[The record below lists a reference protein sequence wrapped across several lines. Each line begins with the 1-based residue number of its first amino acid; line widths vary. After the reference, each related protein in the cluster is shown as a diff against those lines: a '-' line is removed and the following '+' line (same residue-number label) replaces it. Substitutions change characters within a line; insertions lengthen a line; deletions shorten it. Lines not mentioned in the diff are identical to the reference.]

1 MSQRDTDN
9 IEATRWKKKFLDA
22 LEVHDS
28 REKSLINRIRL
39 LRRGLVGVSLAGD
52 GLDTTLD
59 RELNALRTALRTEDS
74 ESGLEVLL
82 ERIEKSVLRLD
93 TRKEQ
98 STRGI
103 QNALT
108 LSAAQLQELDVSREL
123 KRAIKQ
129 YAKTLPGKL
138 KDSQSH
144 AELIIDLLEL
154 LRMVVRELTH
164 QPETEATQPTAG
176 FWSRLFSGS
185 SGTDKPEP
193 APSAPDSPASAP
205 AAPTAAAP
213 AQAPMPVSPSA
224 APAARAP
231 ESPGAPAAAA
241 AHSSASKPHIIVS
254 ASMPSEPGRPK
265 SAPDVSDV
273 SEHDD
278 ALDAA
283 LAPEQIE
290 LQEIPALEEQAQ
302 PESLAQE
309 EQTSSVADEPP
320 AADVQSGDQTGGPQ
334 HEPEPAFSVIANH
347 AEPLIL
353 RILENIYIS
362 EQSVGLASRI
372 RSRVA
377 RGLNWYEF
385 VAVLEDI
392 ATVIT
397 TTLEQERSEFQR
409 FLNELNAS
417 LGQVQEYVQFSRE
430 QEGVARESEK
440 ALDAAVRTQISGI
453 AESVQVAENIGEL
466 KTAVQ
471 GQLSTILSSM
481 DQFKEMKRRQ
491 QDQSSEHSRQ
501 LEERLLAME
510 AESRELRLH
519 LAQQEQLASRDALTE
534 LPNRAAYDRRVRQEV
549 DVWRDAVDQGG
560 GTGLCLVVADVDHFK
575 HINDNYGHLAGDKV
589 LRILAKEI
597 SARVRQT
604 DFVARYGGEEFVV
617 LLNNITLDD
626 AEKLMNN
633 VRQKIE
639 KCPFHFK
646 EKQVQ
651 ITMSFGI
658 AEFGRND
665 MPESAFERAD
675 KALYRAKQGGR
686 NRVCLAE
693 SREVPPA
700 PKSPA

>member
-1 MSQRDTDN
+1 MSQRDSNN
-9 IEATRWKKKFLDA
+9 IEASRWKKKFLDA

-28 REKSLINRIRL
+28 REKSLIHRIRL

-52 GLDTTLD
+52 GLDSLLD
-59 RELNALRTALRTEDS
+59 RELNALRTALRAEDN

-108 LSAAQLQELDVSREL
+108 LSAAQLQEIDVSREL

-129 YAKTLPGKL
+129 YAKTLPAKL
-138 KDSQSH
+138 KDSQVH
-144 AELIIDLLEL
+144 AELTIDFLEL
-154 LRMVVRELTH
+154 LRMVIRELTH
-164 QPETEATQPTAG
+164 QPETDVTEPAAG
-176 FWSRLFSGS
+176 FWGRLFG
-185 SGTDKPEP
+185 GTGASEKGEAP
-193 APSAPDSPASAP
+193 APAQSPSQPHAADAHPASAP
-205 AAPTAAAP
+205 ATAALSAHSAADLPKLREAP
-213 AQAPMPVSPSA
+213 ASVAAQTSTSRPHSLVSDSIPLQASTAPLPTTNDTTQEPDDTPQIYEEHSTQI
-224 APAARAP
+224 APAETPDLENDTPAP
-231 ESPGAPAAAA
+231 E
-241 AHSSASKPHIIVS
+241 
-254 ASMPSEPGRPK
+254 
-265 SAPDVSDV
+265 
-273 SEHDD
+273 
-278 ALDAA
+278 LDAA
-283 LAPEQIE
+283 VA
-290 LQEIPALEEQAQ
+290 
-302 PESLAQE
+302 
-309 EQTSSVADEPP
+309 TSATASNK
-320 AADVQSGDQTGGPQ
+320 
-334 HEPEPAFSVIANH
+334 PEPAFSVIASH

-377 RGLNWYEF
+377 NGLNWYEF

-397 TTLEQERSEFQR
+397 TTLEQERSEFQH

-417 LGQVQEYVQFSRE
+417 LGQVQEYVQFSRQ
-430 QEGVARESEK
+430 QEGASRESEK
-440 ALDAAVRTQISGI
+440 ALDEAVRTQISGI
-453 AESVQVAENIGEL
+453 AKSVQVAENIGEL

-481 DQFKEMKRRQ
+481 DEFKEMKKLQ
-491 QDQSSEHSRQ
+491 QDQVSEHARQ
-501 LEERLLAME
+501 LESRLQAME
-510 AESRELRLH
+510 EESKELRLH
-519 LAQQEQLASRDALTE
+519 LAKQEQLASRDALTE

-549 DVWRDAVDQGG
+549 DVWRDGRDQGNNSQ
-560 GTGLCLVVADVDHFK
+560 LCLVVADVDHFK

-597 SARVRQT
+597 STRVRQT
-604 DFVARYGGEEFVV
+604 DFVARYGGEEFVII
-617 LLNNITLDD
+617 LSNITLEDS
-626 AEKLMNN
+626 EKLINS

-658 AEFGRND
+658 ASFGRND
-665 MPESAFERAD
+665 LPETAFERAD
-675 KALYRAKQGGR
+675 KALYRAKQTGR

-693 SREVPPA
+693 
-700 PKSPA
+700 

>member
-1 MSQRDTDN
+1 MSQRDSDN

-22 LEVHDS
+22 LEVHDH
-28 REKSLINRIRL
+28 REKSLISRIRL

-59 RELNALRTALRTEDS
+59 RELNALRTALRSEDS

-82 ERIEKSVLRLD
+82 ERIERSVLRLD

-108 LSAAQLQELDVSREL
+108 QSAAQLQVVDVSREL

-138 KDSQSH
+138 KDSDGH
-144 AELIIDLLEL
+144 AELVIDLLEL

-164 QPETEATQPTAG
+164 QPETEDTQPAPG
-176 FWSRLFSGS
+176 FWSRLFSG
-185 SGTDKPEP
+185 
-193 APSAPDSPASAP
+193 ASASEKVTEAAPLVPTPTPTPTPTP
-205 AAPTAAAP
+205 AQAPAPTAA
-213 AQAPMPVSPSA
+213 SNA
-224 APAARAP
+224 APAPATSAVPR
-231 ESPGAPAAAA
+231 ESATLGAPAAAA
-241 AHSSASKPHIIVS
+241 HSAASAPSVIVS
-254 ASMPSEPGRPK
+254 ASMQSSPYKP
-265 SAPDVSDV
+265 
-273 SEHDD
+273 
-278 ALDAA
+278 AA
-283 LAPEQIE
+283 LAPEADDQT
-290 LQEIPALEEQAQ
+290 
-302 PESLAQE
+302 PESATLNPLNDELKIDTVVPDPAQAETSE
-309 EQTSSVADEPP
+309 ESAV
-320 AADVQSGDQTGGPQ
+320 PQ
-334 HEPEPAFSVIANH
+334 QEAEPAFSVIANH

-440 ALDAAVRTQISGI
+440 ALDAAVRDQISGI
-453 AESVQVAENIGEL
+453 AETVQVAENIGEL

-481 DQFKEMKRRQ
+481 DQFKEMKQRQ
-491 QDQSSEHSRQ
+491 QDQSSEHARQ
-501 LEERLLAME
+501 LEARLQAME

-549 DVWRDAVDQGG
+549 DVWRDAEDQGG
-560 GTGLCLVVADVDHFK
+560 GNGLCLVVADVDHFK
-575 HINDNYGHLAGDKV
+575 RINDNYGHLAGDKV

-604 DFVARYGGEEFVV
+604 DFVARYGGEEFVI
-617 LLNNITLDD
+617 LLNSITLED
-626 AEKLMNN
+626 AEKLMND

-665 MPESAFERAD
+665 LPETAFERAD
-675 KALYRAKQGGR
+675 KALYRAKQDGR

-693 SREVPPA
+693 TRNASPSTQIPA
-700 PKSPA
+700 

>member
-1 MSQRDTDN
+1 MSQRDADN
-9 IEATRWKKKFLDA
+9 IEASRWKKKFLDA
-22 LEVHDS
+22 LEAHDR

-52 GLDTTLD
+52 GIDPTLD
-59 RELNALRTALRTEDS
+59 RELNSLRSALRAEDS

-82 ERIEKSVLRLD
+82 ERIERSVLRLD

-98 STRGI
+98 DHRGI
-103 QNALT
+103 QNAL
-108 LSAAQLQELDVSREL
+108 LQSATQLQTIEVSREL
-123 KRAIKQ
+123 KRALRQ
-129 YAKTLPGKL
+129 YHKNLPGRL
-138 KDSQSH
+138 KDPQNH
-144 AELIIDLLEL
+144 AQLVIDLLEL

-164 QPETEATQPTAG
+164 QPETEATAAAPG

-185 SGTDKPEP
+185 SASERPETTAIP
-193 APSAPDSPASAP
+193 TPSPGN
-205 AAPTAAAP
+205 TAEPNDP
-213 AQAPMPVSPSA
+213 AQAA
-224 APAARAP
+224 
-231 ESPGAPAAAA
+231 EQAPAAAT
-241 AHSSASKPHIIVS
+241 AHTRPPIKVS
-254 ASMPSEPGRPK
+254 AAMPSAQAMPRVEPQ
-265 SAPDVSDV
+265 
-273 SEHDD
+273 EHEGDEHP
-278 ALDAA
+278 A
-283 LAPEQIE
+283 EQVDLVID
-290 LQEIPALEEQAQ
+290 LLGQDPALPVPAAEPAQAASPQDSAAQ
-302 PESLAQE
+302 PAAAVPTETAAAETSEVPVSPES
-309 EQTSSVADEPP
+309 DPEPP
-320 AADVQSGDQTGGPQ
+320 
-334 HEPEPAFSVIANH
+334 FSVVANH

-353 RILENIYIS
+353 RILDNIYIS

-397 TTLEQERSEFQR
+397 STLEQERSEFQR

-430 QEGVARESEK
+430 QEGAARESEK
-440 ALDAAVRTQISGI
+440 ALDVAVRTQISGI

-466 KTAVQ
+466 KSAVQ
-471 GQLSTILSSM
+471 GQLNTILSSM
-481 DQFKEMKRRQ
+481 DEFKEMKRLQ
-491 QDQSSEHSRQ
+491 QDAASEHSRQ
-501 LEERLLAME
+501 LEARLQAME
-510 AESRELRLH
+510 AEARELRLH

-534 LPNRAAYDRRVRQEV
+534 LPNRAAYDRRVRQEL
-549 DVWRDAVDQGG
+549 DVWRDALEQGTAG
-560 GTGLCLVVADVDHFK
+560 GLCLVVADVDHFK

-604 DFVARYGGEEFVV
+604 DFVARYGGEEFVL
-617 LLNNITLDD
+617 LLNGIHLAD
-626 AEKLMNN
+626 AETLMNN

-651 ITMSFGI
+651 ITMSFGLT
-658 AEFGRND
+658 EFGPQD
-665 MPESAFERAD
+665 LPEMAFERAD

-686 NRVCLAE
+686 NRVCVAE
-693 SREVPPA
+693 TPPA
-700 PKSPA
+700 ATSPA

>member
-9 IEATRWKKKFLDA
+9 IEATRWKKKFLDV
-22 LEVHDS
+22 LEVHDQ

-59 RELNALRTALRTEDS
+59 RELNALRTALRAEDN

-129 YAKTLPGKL
+129 YSKALPGKI

-176 FWSRLFSGS
+176 FWSRLFGA
-185 SGTDKPEP
+185 DKPEAASP
-193 APSAPDSPASAP
+193 SVPTVADPSAPAIPGA
-205 AAPTAAAP
+205 TI
-213 AQAPMPVSPSA
+213 
-224 APAARAP
+224 AARTPDIAV
-231 ESPGAPAAAA
+231 ATAA
-241 AHSSASKPHIIVS
+241 AHSTASKPQTIVS
-254 ASMPSEPGRPK
+254 ASMPFQSSGKPASRSDEPAREEAEAG
-265 SAPDVSDV
+265 
-273 SEHDD
+273 
-278 ALDAA
+278 AA
-283 LAPEQIE
+283 LAAEKSVLEEIPPVNEE
-290 LQEIPALEEQAQ
+290 LQAEPALEEGRMAG
-302 PESLAQE
+302 
-309 EQTSSVADEPP
+309 D
-320 AADVQSGDQTGGPQ
+320 AADTATESADPVSPASSPHT
-334 HEPEPAFSVIANH
+334 EPEPAFSVIANH

-440 ALDAAVRTQISGI
+440 ALDAAVRSQITGI
-453 AESVQVAENIGEL
+453 AESVQVAENIGDL
-466 KTAVQ
+466 KSAVQ

-481 DQFKEMKRRQ
+481 DQFKEMKRQ
-491 QDQSSEHSRQ
+491 QQHQSSEHSRQ
-501 LEERLLAME
+501 LEERIHAME

-549 DVWRDAVDQGG
+549 DVWRDAVDQGSN
-560 GTGLCLVVADVDHFK
+560 TGLCLVVADVDHFK
-575 HINDNYGHLAGDKV
+575 QINDNYGHLAGDKV

-617 LLNNITLDD
+617 LLNNIVLVD

-658 AEFGRND
+658 AEFARND
-665 MPESAFERAD
+665 MPETAFERAD

-693 SREVPPA
+693 TRDVPPA
-700 PKSPA
+700 PDSPA

>member
-9 IEATRWKKKFLDA
+9 IEATRWKKKFLDV
-22 LEVHDS
+22 LEVHDQ

-59 RELNALRTALRTEDS
+59 RELNALRTTLRTEDN
-74 ESGLEVLL
+74 ESGLEALL

-129 YAKTLPGKL
+129 YSKELPGKL

-176 FWSRLFSGS
+176 FWSRLFGADKAEAASPS
-185 SGTDKPEP
+185 LPTIAGT
-193 APSAPDSPASAP
+193 SAP
-205 AAPTAAAP
+205 AIPGAPTAARTSEIAV
-213 AQAPMPVSPSA
+213 AS
-224 APAARAP
+224 
-231 ESPGAPAAAA
+231 AA
-241 AHSSASKPHIIVS
+241 AHSTASRPQTIVS
-254 ASMPSEPGRPK
+254 ASMPSQSSGNPVPRSDEPARVEAEGDDPTRISVQVE
-265 SAPDVSDV
+265 SAEIPPVH
-273 SEHDD
+273 EE
-278 ALDAA
+278 ALAQPVIEEGQVAGDAA
-283 LAPEQIE
+283 DTLTESAVPVS
-290 LQEIPALEEQAQ
+290 PA
-302 PESLAQE
+302 
-309 EQTSSVADEPP
+309 SSP
-320 AADVQSGDQTGGPQ
+320 QS
-334 HEPEPAFSVIANH
+334 EPEPAFSVIANH

-385 VAVLEDI
+385 IAVLEDI

-440 ALDAAVRTQISGI
+440 ALDAAVRSQITGI

-466 KTAVQ
+466 KSAVQ

-481 DQFKEMKRRQ
+481 DQFKEMKRQ
-491 QDQSSEHSRQ
+491 QQHQSSEHSRQ
-501 LEERLLAME
+501 LEERIHVME

-549 DVWRDAVDQGG
+549 DVWRDAVDQGS

-597 SARVRQT
+597 STRVRQT

-617 LLNNITLDD
+617 LLNNITLVD

-665 MPESAFERAD
+665 MPEAAFERAD

-693 SREVPPA
+693 SRDVPPA
-700 PKSPA
+700 PDSPA

>member
-1 MSQRDTDN
+1 MSQRDADN
-9 IEATRWKKKFLDA
+9 IEASRWKKKFLDA
-22 LEVHDS
+22 LEAHDH

-52 GLDTTLD
+52 GIDPTLD
-59 RELNALRTALRTEDS
+59 RELNALRSALRAEDS

-82 ERIEKSVLRLD
+82 ERIERSVLRLD

-98 STRGI
+98 DHRGI
-103 QNALT
+103 QNAL
-108 LSAAQLQELDVSREL
+108 LQSATQLQTIEVSREL
-123 KRAIKQ
+123 KRALRQ
-129 YAKTLPGKL
+129 YHKNLPGKL
-138 KDSQSH
+138 KDPQNH
-144 AELIIDLLEL
+144 AQLVIDLLEL

-164 QPETEATQPTAG
+164 QPETEATAAAPG

-185 SGTDKPEP
+185 SASEKSDVP
-193 APSAPDSPASAP
+193 AVPAASPGPASAP
-205 AAPTAAAP
+205 NDPGQTAEP
-213 AQAPMPVSPSA
+213 
-224 APAARAP
+224 
-231 ESPGAPAAAA
+231 APAAAA
-241 AHSSASKPHIIVS
+241 STHTRPPIKVS
-254 ASMPSEPGRPK
+254 AAMPSGPAMPRSEPQEPEG
-265 SAPDVSDV
+265 DG
-273 SEHDD
+273 H
-278 ALDAA
+278 AA
-283 LAPEQIE
+283 EEVDLVIDLLGQD
-290 LQEIPALEEQAQ
+290 PALPVPAAEPAQTASPQDTAAQ
-302 PESLAQE
+302 PTATAPTETAAAETAEVPVSPA
-309 EQTSSVADEPP
+309 SDPEPP
-320 AADVQSGDQTGGPQ
+320 
-334 HEPEPAFSVIANH
+334 FSVIANH

-353 RILENIYIS
+353 RILDNIYIS

-397 TTLEQERSEFQR
+397 STLEQERSEFQR

-430 QEGVARESEK
+430 QEGAARESEK
-440 ALDAAVRTQISGI
+440 ALDVAVRTQISGI

-466 KTAVQ
+466 KSAVQ
-471 GQLSTILSSM
+471 GQLNTILSSM
-481 DQFKEMKRRQ
+481 DEFKEMKRLQ
-491 QDQSSEHSRQ
+491 QDAASEHSRQ
-501 LEERLLAME
+501 LEARLQAME
-510 AESRELRLH
+510 AEARELRLH

-534 LPNRAAYDRRVRQEV
+534 LPNRAAYDRRVRQDL
-549 DVWRDAVDQGG
+549 DVWRDATEQGTAG
-560 GTGLCLVVADVDHFK
+560 GLCLVVADVDHFK

-604 DFVARYGGEEFVV
+604 DFVARYGGEEFVL
-617 LLNNITLDD
+617 LLNGIHLAD
-626 AEKLMNN
+626 AETLMNT

-651 ITMSFGI
+651 ITMSFGLT
-658 AEFGRND
+658 EFGPQD
-665 MPESAFERAD
+665 LPETAFERAD

-686 NRVCLAE
+686 NRVCVAE
-693 SREVPPA
+693 TPPA
-700 PKSPA
+700 APSPA

>member
-9 IEATRWKKKFLDA
+9 IEATRWKKKFLDV
-22 LEVHDS
+22 LEVHDQ

-59 RELNALRTALRTEDS
+59 RELNALRTALRAEDN
-74 ESGLEVLL
+74 ESGLDVLL

-129 YAKTLPGKL
+129 YSKALPGKI

-144 AELIIDLLEL
+144 AELIVDLLEL

-176 FWSRLFSGS
+176 FWSRLFGA
-185 SGTDKPEP
+185 DKPEVASP
-193 APSAPDSPASAP
+193 SVPTVVDPSAPATPG
-205 AAPTAAAP
+205 APTAARTPDIAV
-213 AQAPMPVSPSA
+213 AT
-224 APAARAP
+224 
-231 ESPGAPAAAA
+231 AA
-241 AHSSASKPHIIVS
+241 AHSTASKPQTIVS
-254 ASMPSEPGRPK
+254 ASMPFQSSGKPASRSDEPAR
-265 SAPDVSDV
+265 
-273 SEHDD
+273 E
-278 ALDAA
+278 
-283 LAPEQIE
+283 ENEE
-290 LQEIPALEEQAQ
+290 LQAEPALEEGRMAG
-302 PESLAQE
+302 
-309 EQTSSVADEPP
+309 D
-320 AADVQSGDQTGGPQ
+320 AADTATESADPVSPASSPHT
-334 HEPEPAFSVIANH
+334 EPEPAFSVIANH

-362 EQSVGLASRI
+362 EQSVRLASRI

-440 ALDAAVRTQISGI
+440 ALDAAVRSQISGI
-453 AESVQVAENIGEL
+453 AESVQVAENIGDL
-466 KTAVQ
+466 KSAVQ

-481 DQFKEMKRRQ
+481 DQFKEMKRQ
-491 QDQSSEHSRQ
+491 QQHQSSEHSRQ
-501 LEERLLAME
+501 LEERIHAME

-534 LPNRAAYDRRVRQEV
+534 LPNRAAYDRGVRQEV
-549 DVWRDAVDQGG
+549 DVWRDAVDQGSN
-560 GTGLCLVVADVDHFK
+560 TGLCLVVADVDHFK
-575 HINDNYGHLAGDKV
+575 QINDNYGHLAGDKV

-617 LLNNITLDD
+617 LLNNIALVD

-658 AEFGRND
+658 AEFARND
-665 MPESAFERAD
+665 MPETAFERAD

-693 SREVPPA
+693 TRDVPPA
-700 PKSPA
+700 PDSPA

>member
-59 RELNALRTALRTEDS
+59 RELNALRTALRAEDS

-82 ERIEKSVLRLD
+82 ERIERSVLRLD

-108 LSAAQLQELDVSREL
+108 LSAAQLQELDVSRDL

-138 KDSQSH
+138 KDSQTH

-185 SGTDKPEP
+185 TGTDKAESVAP
-193 APSAPDSPASAP
+193 APE
-205 AAPTAAAP
+205 
-213 AQAPMPVSPSA
+213 SPSTVPA
-224 APAARAP
+224 APAAAATSPATTPASSNPSPSARTP
-231 ESPGAPAAAA
+231 EGTGGPAAAA
-241 AHSSASKPHIIVS
+241 AHSTVSKPHIIVS
-254 ASMPSEPGRPK
+254 ASMPTEPGR
-265 SAPDVSDV
+265 SRSMPDGSGRD
-273 SEHDD
+273 
-278 ALDAA
+278 DAA
-283 LAPEQIE
+283 LAPEQID
-290 LQEIPALEEQAQ
+290 LQEITALEEASPPAGLAEEAQ
-302 PESLAQE
+302 TPIIA
-309 EQTSSVADEPP
+309 AEPP
-320 AADVQSGDQTGGPQ
+320 AASVQAEDTPGGPQ

-700 PKSPA
+700 PQSPA

>member
-9 IEATRWKKKFLDA
+9 IEATRWKKKFLDV
-22 LEVHDS
+22 LEVHDH

-39 LRRGLVGVSLAGD
+39 LRLGLVGVSLAGD
-52 GLDTTLD
+52 GLDSTLD
-59 RELNALRTALRTEDS
+59 RELNALRTALRAEDS

-123 KRAIKQ
+123 KRAIRQ
-129 YAKTLPGKL
+129 YSKSLPGKL
-138 KDSQSH
+138 KDSPSH
-144 AELIIDLLEL
+144 SELIIDLLEL
-154 LRMVVRELTH
+154 LRMVVQELTH
-164 QPETEATQPTAG
+164 QPETAITQPTAG
-176 FWSRLFSGS
+176 FWSRMFGA
-185 SGTDKPEP
+185 DKPEV
-193 APSAPDSPASAP
+193 ASSSETDVAGAGTSVP
-205 AAPTAAAP
+205 GIPGAPTAARTPDIAL
-213 AQAPMPVSPSA
+213 ASNV
-224 APAARAP
+224 
-231 ESPGAPAAAA
+231 
-241 AHSSASKPHIIVS
+241 AHSTTNKADTIVS
-254 ASMPSEPGRPK
+254 ASMPFQSSGKPASRPDEPAREDTEDG
-265 SAPDVSDV
+265 
-273 SEHDD
+273 
-278 ALDAA
+278 AA
-283 LAPEQIE
+283 LAAEQFE
-290 LQEIPALEEQAQ
+290 LEEIPPANQEPQAQ
-302 PESLAQE
+302 PAWGEGQ
-309 EQTSSVADEPP
+309 VAGD
-320 AADVQSGDQTGGPQ
+320 AADTATESTDPVSPASSPHT
-334 HEPEPAFSVIANH
+334 EPEPAFSVIANH

-353 RILENIYIS
+353 RILGNIYIP
-362 EQSVGLASRI
+362 EQSAGLASRI

-385 VAVLEDI
+385 IAVLEDI

-440 ALDAAVRTQISGI
+440 ALDAAVRSQITGI
-453 AESVQVAENIGEL
+453 AESVQVAESIGEL
-466 KTAVQ
+466 KSAVQ

-481 DQFKEMKRRQ
+481 DQFKEMKRQ
-491 QDQSSEHSRQ
+491 QQHQSSEHSRQ
-501 LEERLLAME
+501 LEERIHAME

-519 LAQQEQLASRDALTE
+519 LAQQEQLVSRDALTD
-534 LPNRAAYDRRVRQEV
+534 LPNRAGYDRRVRQEV
-549 DVWRDAVDQGG
+549 DVWHDAVDQGSDA
-560 GTGLCLVVADVDHFK
+560 GLCLVVADVDHFK
-575 HINDNYGHLAGDKV
+575 QINDNYGHLAGDKV

-597 SARVRQT
+597 STRVRQT

-617 LLNNITLDD
+617 LLNNIALED

-651 ITMSFGI
+651 IIMSFGI

-665 MPESAFERAD
+665 MPETAFERAD
-675 KALYRAKQGGR
+675 KALYRAKQSGR
-686 NRVCLAE
+686 NRVCVAQT
-693 SREVPPA
+693 RDVPPA
-700 PKSPA
+700 PDSPA